1 MKKFFRILG
10 ILLLVLGV
18 VYAIGPRPKFEKTQP
33 SIATFAVPLGQ
44 LDSYVAAKEQLA
56 KLKPD
61 NQARIVWADS
71 VRQTEYALVYLHGFS
86 ATQEEGNPLHRDMAK
101 RYGANLYLARMPMH
115 GEVNPDAFEHM
126 SPKALIEG
134 AQEAIAIG
142 KVLGKKVIVI
152 GCSTGGTLGLY
163 LAQNDPNIHALMLY
177 SPNIDI
183 ADPASELLT
192 APWGQQLAKAVS
204 GGMYHKWEADTA
216 QQAYWSTSYRIEGLA
231 AVKALVETTMVPATF
246 AAVKQ
251 PVFMGYYFKDADHQD
266 PVVSVDAMH
275 TCFDQLGTP
284 ANQKRKVAFPDVAAH
299 VICGRLFSKDI
310 PSVEAQSYAW
320 AEEILG
326 LKPVQAN
333 K

>member
-1 MKKFFRILG
+1 MKKILRILAMS
-10 ILLLVLGV
+10 LLVLGIA
-18 VYAIGPRPKFEKTQP
+18 YAVGPRPKFEKVPPT
-33 SIATFAVPLGQ
+33 IATFTVPLSQ
-44 LDSYVAAKEQLA
+44 LESYVAGKEQ
-56 KLKPD
+56 KVQIKPD
-61 NQARIVWADS
+61 NHARIVWADS
-71 VRQTEYALVYLHGFS
+71 VRQTEYAFVYLHGFS
-86 ATQEEGNPLHRDMAK
+86 ATQEEGNPLHRNMAH
-101 RYGANLYLARMPMH
+101 RYGANLYLARLPMH
-115 GEVNPDAFEHM
+115 GEVNPDAFQNM

-142 KVLGKKVIVI
+142 KVLGKKVILI

-192 APWGQQLAKAVS
+192 GPWGQQIAKTASS
-204 GGMYHKWEADTA
+204 GLYHRWDADTA
-216 QQAYWSTSYRIEGLA
+216 QQAYWSTTYRIEGLC
-231 AVKALVETTMVPATF
+231 AVKALVEQTMVPATW

-251 PVFMGYYFKDADHQD
+251 PVFMGYYYKDADHQD

-284 ANQKRKVAFPDVAAH
+284 ANQKQKVAFPDVAAH

-310 PSVEAQSYAW
+310 PSVEAKSYAW
-320 AEEILG
+320 VEATLG
-326 LKPVQAN
+326 LMPR
-333 K
+333 